1 MHNSNFK
8 ILLIVLAG
16 ILLISGGILR
26 NTKGKSGS
34 NREDTNQQLSNYEG
48 TMLGNNSKVGAIL
61 SLLDKNYS
69 WFSLQTKEIPYGL
82 TIYYPNTLSITD
94 QDNFQI
100 ASGDKNIISHQKTRS
115 ILKKTGIL
123 FVLIPNLD
131 IITFD
136 VSDSSTRYQLR
147 FNREEYGKIIGKKPS
162 DYNQNSEA
170 WIQRFDSKDQEDWF
184 NIENYLQEIPNVDEE
199 VIFAWF

>member
-69 WFSLQTKEIPYGL
+69 
-82 TIYYPNTLSITD
+82 
-94 QDNFQI
+94 
-100 ASGDKNIISHQKTRS
+100 
-115 ILKKTGIL
+115 
-123 FVLIPNLD
+123 
-131 IITFD
+131 
-136 VSDSSTRYQLR
+136 
-147 FNREEYGKIIGKKPS
+147 
-162 DYNQNSEA
+162 
-170 WIQRFDSKDQEDWF
+170 
-184 NIENYLQEIPNVDEE
+184 
-199 VIFAWF
+199 